1 MKRHKTS
8 IFGTILPAFLLAA
21 SAALTGCLA
30 ETADPADGVE
40 TAESALTGDE
50 PTSPDKVQPPQVVG
64 APFGRPGADRAT
76 DPQPDPWTG
85 SFTGSAR
92 DPQPD
97 PWQPKT
103 VKTT

>member
-92 DPQPD
+92 APQPD

-103 VKTT
+103 VKTK